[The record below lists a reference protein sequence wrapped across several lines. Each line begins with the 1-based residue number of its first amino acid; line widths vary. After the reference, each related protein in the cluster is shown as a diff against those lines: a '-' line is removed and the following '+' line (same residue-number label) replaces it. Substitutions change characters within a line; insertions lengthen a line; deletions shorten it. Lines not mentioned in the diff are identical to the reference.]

1 MQHLGKWAAGII
13 GGVLAIAV
21 LFYAANAT
29 SAGTYNSALF
39 VFVVLLVFVFAQIKR
54 GFDQAYQARHYGD
67 DSEPERTG
75 GSSAGTGS
83 ASAGGATAGA
93 AQASGAGAKQAGG
106 QGTAQSGSG
115 KSGSGKSGS
124 GKSGAGTSGSDMSG
138 ASKPG
143 GGRSGSGP
151 AKSASAG
158 SAAKTGLSQSTPSG
172 PTNGTGAK
180 H

>member
-1 MQHLGKWAAGII
+1 MQHLGKWAAGIV

-67 DSEPERTG
+67 DSDPQQTG
-75 GSSAGTGS
+75 GSSAGTSS
-83 ASAGGATAGA
+83 ATAGGASAGA
-93 AQASGAGAKQAGG
+93 AQASGASAKQAGG
-106 QGTAQSGSG
+106 QSAGQGGSG
-115 KSGSGKSGS
+115 KSGSGTSGS
-124 GKSGAGTSGSDMSG
+124 GKNGAGKSS
-138 ASKPG
+138 
-143 GGRSGSGP
+143 GGRSGGGT

>member
-1 MQHLGKWAAGII
+1 MQHLGKWAAGIV

-54 GFDQAYQARHYGD
+54 GFDQADQARHYGD
-67 DSEPERTG
+67 DSDPEQTG
-75 GSSAGTGS
+75 DSRAGIGS
-83 ASAGGATAGA
+83 ASADGAATGP

-106 QGTAQSGSG
+106 HTTARSGSG
-115 KSGSGKSGS
+115 KSGSGKNGS
-124 GKSGAGTSGSDMSG
+124 GKSGSDQNG

-143 GGRSGSGP
+143 GGRSGSGT